1 MCETVNYRLAV
12 HRNNRGG
19 AENSGVENA
28 GVETA
33 GVDRRDELHFP
44 PLLCTA
50 FSTLAML
57 PVSHFPLPHFQSPRN
72 NLKLR
77 SNYCC

>member
-1 MCETVNYRLAV
+1 MRETVNDRLAV
-12 HRNNRGG
+12 HRNNRG

-44 PLLCTA
+44 LLLSTA

-57 PVSHFPLPHFQSPRN
+57 PVSLFSTPAP
-72 NLKLR
+72 K
-77 SNYCC
+77 

>member
-12 HRNNRGG
+12 HRNNRG

-44 PLLCTA
+44 PLMSTT

-57 PVSHFPLPHFQSPRN
+57 PVSLFSTPAFSVSP
-72 NLKLR
+72 K
-77 SNYCC
+77 